1 MRAWLGLTYQHC
13 QARDVWIGILFRLIS
28 PSQEQRHEIEN
39 MKDEELARMLYQVQ
53 VEKSCFVVLDDI
65 WNADTWNKLKPVFP
79 HGLSGVA
86 CRFGTSFFLMP
97 VEVPG
102 SLGG

>member
-1 MRAWLGLTYQHC
+1 VGWRGVGE
-13 QARDVWIGILFRLIS
+13 DNI
-28 PSQEQRHEIEN
+28 
-39 MKDEELARMLYQVQ
+39 ARMLYQVQ
-53 VEKSCFVVLDDI
+53 VEKSCLVVLDDA
-65 WNADTWNKLKPVFP
+65 WNANTWNKLKPAFP

-86 CRFGTSFFLMP
+86 CRFGTSFFLML

>member
-1 MRAWLGLTYQHC
+1 
-13 QARDVWIGILFRLIS
+13 
-28 PSQEQRHEIEN
+28 
-39 MKDEELARMLYQVQ
+39 
-53 VEKSCFVVLDDI
+53 VVLDDA
-65 WNADTWNKLKPVFP
+65 WNANTWNKLKPAFP

-86 CRFGTSFFLMP
+86 CRFGTSFFLML